1 MFILTSVFKYLD
13 SLTEFLKDTLS
24 LAARLDQPEWDQNV
38 EFILFIFGPGDINI
52 ENKFVSLVQNLNKIR
67 ATFET

>member
-13 SLTEFLKDTLS
+13 SLTEFLKDTL
-24 LAARLDQPEWDQNV
+24 AARLDQPEWDQNV
-38 EFILFIFGPGDINI
+38 ELILFIFGPGDINI
-52 ENKFVSLVQNLNKIR
+52 ENKIVSLVQNLNKIR